1 MTNLVLDLLIVA
13 VIALFALMGWRKG
26 LVLTLCGLL
35 VVFVAYFG
43 ASYVSNTF
51 SDGLAAI
58 IQPSIQNQ
66 LEAAV
71 EQALPSGDAAPP
83 SPLLPDP
90 DGTHTPVQEQVTA
103 SLSQVLAVLKRST
116 FFAGMFESVS
126 QAVTDGAIRVVTT
139 ASAAIADYLAHQ
151 ISRVGLFFLTFFLI
165 VVVWALLSRALDL
178 VCHLPV
184 LRSFNEIGGLLFGL
198 AEGVCILLAAVGLVT
213 LLGLIPEDVASQT
226 FLYRHFMNFQIP
238 VTVFS

>member
-13 VIALFALMGWRKG
+13 VIALFALIGWQKG

-43 ASYVSNTF
+43 AAYISETF
-51 SDGLAAI
+51 SDDLAAL

-71 EQALPSGDAAPP
+71 EQALPSGNAVSP
-83 SPLLPDP
+83 SPLLPDL
-90 DGTHTPVQEQVTA
+90 DGAHDSEQEQVSA
-103 SLSQVLAVLKRST
+103 SLSQVVAVLRRSALL
-116 FFAGMFESVS
+116 AGMYEAVAK
-126 QAVTDGAIRVVTT
+126 AVTDGAIQVVTT

-151 ISRVGLFFLTFFLI
+151 ISRAGLFFLTFFLI

-178 VCHLPV
+178 VCRLPV

-198 AEGVCILLAAVGLVT
+198 TKGVCILLAAVGLVT
-213 LLGLIPEDVASQT
+213 LLGLVPEDVASQT
-226 FLYRHFMNFQIP
+226 LLYRYFMNFQLP
-238 VTVFS
+238 VMAFS